1 MPPYRIVHIIK
12 NLPFDGG
19 TTRYLYQLLSSL
31 DRAVFAPEI
40 LVIEAE
46 APARSFAGAFQA
58 LDIPVAC
65 VPTRSNLDLRAAGQ
79 ITDWLAGR
87 GARLVQTHLARGH
100 IYGGL
105 AAWRLGLPTVM
116 TEHGIVRNTSLP
128 VRLWDNF
135 YGRTAARI
143 VCNSQATARQV
154 AADMPLLPRA
164 RLAVIYPGVSDHPA
178 NQQPALTRAGLGLAD
193 DDLLLGYVGTFMP
206 VRGHAVLLQA
216 FAHVRQAEPT
226 ARLLLIGEGPL
237 QGQVREQVQQMGLQG
252 SVLVWP
258 ARDDIRQILPL
269 LDGYVNSASAEAFGI
284 ATVEAMLAALPIVVT
299 DGGALPEL
307 IEHEISG
314 LVAPANDAIALAAG
328 LRRLLADQ
336 TQARQWGQAARRRA
350 LQHFTPAAF
359 AAGYA
364 AVYREILEP
373 GRGAASVADVGEF
386 AGRNA
391 SQRADAAAP
400 ARTGLFGL
408 SDNRRKSPAAARPT
422 LLVAGP
428 TPPPY
433 AGVETFTQTVVTSP
447 SMQQRFALTFCNMQK
462 PITNE
467 QRGRLGLVNIRYN
480 LAHLWRFRQM
490 CRRLHPDLTY
500 LPLSQNRTGF
510 FRDSVFLWLC
520 RPFTRRVVYQVHGG
534 SFDRFYAGQPAWFR
548 AYIRRV
554 FRRTDAFLIG
564 GERLK
569 QQFDNLVT
577 PEKFRVAA
585 YGVATRYPP
594 RSRPPDDDLAEIRVI
609 FMGHISFAK
618 GAVDLVRALPLA
630 LPQMQVKLRVQLAGE
645 FINKERNITFI
656 PEHDNAAG
664 AIRQVI
670 QEHHLE
676 ETVKFLG
683 VIRDEQKLQT
693 LVDSDIF
700 ILPSYTEAI
709 GLSVME
715 AMAAQLPVIVT
726 AAGALPDML
735 TEGTHCLFVKPGDPT
750 GLAQQLVRLCAD
762 RALRL
767 RMGAANRRII
777 EERYNETAFL
787 DRLANALEDV
797 L

>member
-1 MPPYRIVHIIK
+1 MAPYRIVHIIK

-19 TTRYLYQLLSSL
+19 TTQYLYQLLSSL
-31 DRAVFAPEI
+31 DRAAFAPEI
-40 LVIEAE
+40 LVIEEE
-46 APARSFAGAFQA
+46 APGRSFAAAFQA
-58 LDIPVAC
+58 LSIPVTSL
-65 VPTRSNLDLRAAGQ
+65 PTRSNLDLRAVRPVVQ
-79 ITDWLAGR
+79 WLAGR
-87 GARLVQTHLARGH
+87 RADLVQTHLARAH

-105 AAWRLGLPTVM
+105 AAWRLGLPTIM

-128 VRLWDNF
+128 VRVWDNF

-143 VCNSQATARQV
+143 VCNSQATCRQV
-154 AADMPLLPRA
+154 ARDMPLLPRA
-164 RLAVIYPGVSDHPA
+164 KLAVIYPGVSDHPA
-178 NQQPALTRAGLGLAD
+178 NQQPTLTRAALGLSD

-206 VRGHAVLLQA
+206 VRCHAMLLQA
-216 FAHVRQAEPT
+216 FAHVRQAEPR
-226 ARLLLIGEGPL
+226 ARLLLIGDGPL
-237 QGQVREQVQQMGLQG
+237 QAQVQDQVRRMGLQDD
-252 SVLVWP
+252 VWVWP
-258 ARDDIRQILPL
+258 ARDDIRQLLPL

-284 ATVEAMLAALPIVVT
+284 ATVEAMLAALPIAVT

-307 IEHEISG
+307 IEHEVSG
-314 LVAPANDAIALAAG
+314 LVAPANDAIALAAA
-328 LRRLLADQ
+328 LRRLLSGEAQ
-336 TQARQWGQAARRRA
+336 AQRWGQVARQRA
-350 LQHFTPAAF
+350 LQQFAPAAF
-359 AAGYA
+359 AGSYA
-364 AVYREILEP
+364 SLYRAILEP
-373 GRGAASVADVGEF
+373 GRTSARALAADERIVPAPTRGDPPALPPGRSVASGASV
-386 AGRNA
+386 
-391 SQRADAAAP
+391 S
-400 ARTGLFGL
+400 
-408 SDNRRKSPAAARPT
+408 KPT

-447 SMQQRFALTFCNMQK
+447 LMQQRFALTFCNMQK

-467 QRGRLGLVNIRYN
+467 QRGRLGFVNIRYN
-480 LAHLWRFRQM
+480 LAHLWQFLQM
-490 CRRLHPDLTY
+490 CRRLHPDLAY
-500 LPLSQNRTGF
+500 LPLSQNRPGF
-510 FRDSVFLWLC
+510 FRDSILLWLC
-520 RPFTRRVVYQVHGG
+520 RPFARRVVYQVHGG

-554 FRRTDAFLIG
+554 FQQTDAFLVG

-577 PEKFRVAA
+577 PAKFRVAA

-630 LPQMQVKLRVQLAGE
+630 LPQMQVGLRVQLAGE

-656 PEHDNAAG
+656 PEHDHAAG

-670 QEHHLE
+670 QEHRLE

-735 TEGTHCLFVKPGDPT
+735 TEGTHCLFVKPGDPS

-767 RMGAANRRII
+767 RMGQANRSII

-787 DRLANALEDV
+787 NRLANALEDV